1 MVLPIVAAIGENEGV
16 AMPNSPRSF
25 EAPFTDVPGAVAEI
39 RAGRMVVVVDDED
52 RENEGDLTLA
62 AEHVTPEAINFMARY
77 GRGLICLTLTEE
89 RADHL
94 RLFPMTQQ
102 NSSRFGTAF
111 TETIEAREGVTTGI
125 SAADRSHTIRT
136 AIDSRS
142 NASDLARPGHVFPL
156 RARRGGVLVRAGQTE
171 ASVDLARLAGLNPSG
186 VICEIMRDDGEMA
199 RIPDLIPFCKEHGL
213 LILTVAELIR
223 YRLRNERYIVRAGE
237 SRIQTKYGE
246 FRMIAYESEVNGGES
261 HIALVRG
268 DLCKDCAAFNAGPA
282 VGSIPTQ
289 GDLPGQIELRAPCE
303 HAVLVRV
310 HTRCTAGDVFAADCR
325 CRETLDQSMRMIA
338 EEGCGVVLYL
348 HNTSRGFEIDHTQ
361 AAAFG
366 PEGAAMP
373 AGELASNSGRLI
385 LHQELRSRE
394 GSQARS
400 GRILRAIGLGGQI
413 LSDLG
418 IHRIRLLSNTP
429 MHIPALEGF
438 GLEIVE
444 QVAIPVEECSRTVV
458 S

>member
-1 MVLPIVAAIGENEGV
+1 MERTL
-16 AMPNSPRSF
+16 
-25 EAPFTDVPGAVAEI
+25 EAPFTDVPGAIAEI
-39 RAGRMVVVVDDED
+39 RAGRMLVVVDDED

-89 RADHL
+89 RADFL
-94 RLFPMTQQ
+94 RLYPMTQQ

-125 SAADRSHTIRT
+125 SAADRAHTIRT
-136 AIDSRS
+136 AI
-142 NASDLARPGHVFPL
+142 ASGSTAADLARPGHIFPL
-156 RARRGGVLVRAGQTE
+156 RARKGGVLVRAGQTE

-199 RIPDLIPFCKEHGL
+199 RIPDLIPFCNQHGL
-213 LILTVAELIR
+213 RILTVAELIR
-223 YRLRNERYIVRAGE
+223 YRLRHERYIVRAGE
-237 SRIQTKYGE
+237 TRIQTRHGE

-268 DLCKDCAAFNAGPA
+268 DLCPGCPAFMDGPS
-282 VGSIPTQ
+282 G
-289 GDLPGQIELRAPCE
+289 LPDSKATPPPCS

-310 HTRCTAGDVFAADCR
+310 HTRCTAGDVFGADCH
-325 CRETLDQSMRMIA
+325 CREILDESLRMVA
-338 EEGCGVVLYL
+338 EEGCGAVLYL
-348 HNTSRGFEIDHTQ
+348 HNTSRGFEIDHTPED
-361 AAAFG
+361 AFG
-366 PEGAAMP
+366 PGGTVTPAAAHR
-373 AGELASNSGRLI
+373 AGSGHLI
-385 LHQELRSRE
+385 LHQQLRSRE
-394 GSQARS
+394 GAMDRS

-413 LSDLG
+413 LTDLG
-418 IHRIRLLSNTP
+418 IQRIRLLSNTP

-444 QVAIPVEECSRTVV
+444 QVHIPIEECSRVAL
-458 S
+458 

>member
-1 MVLPIVAAIGENEGV
+1 MTAQRAMGENGEA
-16 AMPNSPRSF
+16 AMTTAHRTIEP
-25 EAPFTDVPGAVAEI
+25 PFTDVPGALADI
-39 RAGRMVVVVDDED
+39 RVGRMVVVVDDED

-62 AEHVTPEAINFMARY
+62 AEHVTPEAINFMAKH

-89 RADHL
+89 RADYL

-125 SAADRSHTIRT
+125 SAADRAHTIRT
-136 AIDSRS
+136 AIEARS
-142 NASDLARPGHVFPL
+142 TAADLARPGHVFPL

-171 ASVDLARLAGLNPSG
+171 ASVDLARMAGLNPSG

-199 RIPDLIPFCKEHGL
+199 RIPDLIPFCKEHGM

-237 SRIQTKYGE
+237 SRIKTKCGE

-261 HIALVRG
+261 HLALVKG
-268 DLCKDCAAFNAGPA
+268 DLCEGCPA
-282 VGSIPTQ
+282 VHLGSALAIGTAN
-289 GDLPGQIELRAPCE
+289 GESDLPTIGAVRRPCS

-310 HTRCTAGDVFAADCR
+310 HTRCTAGDVFAADCH
-325 CRETLDQSMRMIA
+325 CRETLDESMRMIA
-338 EEGCGVVLYL
+338 EEGCGAVLYL
-348 HNTSRGFEIDHTQ
+348 HNTSRGFEIDR
-361 AAAFG
+361 APEPARAFEPG
-366 PEGAAMP
+366 GAVAHETG
-373 AGELASNSGRLI
+373 AGRLV
-385 LHQELRSRE
+385 LHEELRKRE
-394 GSQARS
+394 GSQART

-418 IHRIRLLSNTP
+418 IQRIRLLSNTP

-444 QVAIPVEECSRTVV
+444 QVPIPVAECSRVV
-458 S
+458 